1 MAMVVGTDAELA
13 EQALAEEREFVLA
26 LGGFSLEIAGASLVT
41 HEKVPVPRFNF
52 VDVRNVG
59 RERQAAFFERALD
72 HYFQRALRP
81 TFRTPRPT
89 PSHIDSGLRRFGF
102 RPSEFPLGIL
112 VAAPSRAPERPGP
125 FEVVDIGPDD
135 LSRILAFWTETRE
148 REELARSIEVLVH
161 HPNLGERLTPLI
173 AQRDGED
180 VAAALVYAGGPAAG
194 IHGVATKVGARGLG
208 AASAI
213 VAHAL
218 SSSIPDG
225 VRTVAMLADHPRISR
240 RLSTL
245 GFREVAQVNEYVLPR
260 DVELAM
266 PPPGPP
272 TPPRWRPPRPGAP
285 PARPSA

>member
-1 MAMVVGTDAELA
+1 MGPGTEAAWAER
-13 EQALAEEREFVLA
+13 ALAEEREFVLA

-81 TFRTPRPT
+81 TFRTPRPA

-102 RPSEFPLGIL
+102 RPSEFPLSVL
-112 VAAPSRAPERPGP
+112 VAPPSTVPEPASP
-125 FEVVDIGPDD
+125 FPVVEVGPDE
-135 LSRILAFWTETRE
+135 LSRILPFWTDERE

-161 HPNLGERLTPLI
+161 HPNRGERLRPLI
-173 AQRDGED
+173 AQKDGED
-180 VAAALVYAGGPAAG
+180 VAAALLYASGATAG
-194 IHGVATKVGARGLG
+194 IHGVATEVRARGIG

-218 SSSIPDG
+218 ARSIPDG
-225 VRTVAMLADHPRISR
+225 VETVGMIADHPRIAR

-245 GFREVAQVNEYVLPR
+245 GFREVAQLTEYVLPR

-266 PPPGPP
+266 PNPGPA
-272 TPPRWRPPRPGAP
+272 TPARWRPPRRA
-285 PARPSA
+285 APSASPMG